1 MKNLEDDER
10 SRIALL
16 RYEVIAPL
24 LNRSLPRGA
33 QNNLIEELTS
43 QMHLDAKNQLIR
55 LGKRTIERYLSQ
67 YKKFG
72 LKGLKPKV
80 RKEQGSLKAFP
91 TEALTEAVNLRLA
104 QPELSADSLI
114 DILRSQTIPG
124 AELMCVSTLNRHFR
138 RLGKD
143 RPALKRIIK
152 KRYRLLSVEGA
163 HVLWICDVWD
173 GPYLHDEVKDKNRRL
188 RLVAILD
195 SFTRTI
201 VHAEFYFNE
210 SRPCLEDTL
219 LKAILKHG
227 IFERLYVDNAKV
239 FRSDHL
245 KRIAAELG
253 FMVQHTKVREPQG
266 RGKLE
271 RWFRTVAE
279 KFEPLLKTQIYSK
292 KITTLAEVNHY
303 LAAWIETRYH
313 ARRHSTLKMSPRE
326 SLEQAKCAGLLN
338 SRRIDSQTVHEAF
351 LWREKRHV
359 SSLAAVKIYGNL
371 YEVDEALMGKTVELR
386 FNPYDLKQIMVYF
399 EGIFRGEARPYQMR
413 NFTDKR
419 VNERQT
425 ESQISLDDVMKSIM
439 AEHKG
444 DVSERP
450 YLSFAKALGVKP
462 SV

>member
-1 MKNLEDDER
+1 
-10 SRIALL
+10 
-16 RYEVIAPL
+16 
-24 LNRSLPRGA
+24 
-33 QNNLIEELTS
+33 
-43 QMHLDAKNQLIR
+43 MHLDAKNCLVH

-67 YKKFG
+67 YQKFG
-72 LKGLKPKV
+72 LEGLKPKV
-80 RKEQGSLKAFP
+80 RKEHGSLKAFP
-91 TEALTEAVNLRLA
+91 TEALTEAVSLRLA

-114 DILRSQTIPG
+114 DILRSRNISG
-124 AELMCVSTLNRHFR
+124 AEQMCVSTLNRHFR

-173 GPYLHDEVKDKNRRL
+173 GPYLYDEVKDKNRRL

-195 SFTRTI
+195 SYTRMI
-201 VHAEFYFNE
+201 MHAEFYFNE
-210 SRPCLEDTL
+210 TRPCLEDTL
-219 LKAILKHG
+219 LKAILKYG
-227 IFERLYVDNAKV
+227 VVERFYVDNAKV

-253 FMVQHTKVREPQG
+253 FAVQHSRVREPKG

-279 KFEPLLKTQIYSK
+279 KFEPLLKTQIQSK
-292 KITTLAEVNHY
+292 KMTTLAEVNRY
-303 LAAWIETRYH
+303 LSAWIETRYH
-313 ARRHSTLKMSPRE
+313 ARRHNTLKMSPRE
-326 SLEQAKCAGLLN
+326 SLEQAQRTGLLN
-338 SRRIDSQTVHEAF
+338 SRRLDSQTIHEAF

-386 FNPYDLKQIMVYF
+386 FNPYDLTQILVYF
-399 EGIFRGEARPYQMR
+399 EGTFRGEASPYRMR
-413 NFTDKR
+413 NFTDMR
-419 VNERQT
+419 VSERQT

-439 AEHKG
+439 KEHKET
-444 DVSERP
+444 VLESSS
-450 YLSFAKALGVKP
+450 LSFAKALGVKR